1 MIMINCFQQNQLQ
14 LTPLICELMT
24 ILCYTLPQ
32 LLATMLL
39 FERIWQE
46 CFWNPR
52 LVWPS
57 ASCTSYLIYK
67 VPCPSVCLSVTEL
80 GSVTDGRPGPA
91 RQNGIPL
98 MSSSAAT
105 RRRSR
110 FCRARARDSR
120 SALRACVR
128 LSRSWNPGPESRISR
143 SWNPVSVYRGS
154 ETQVL
159 RAKCSNTAATEEG
172 SRVRESWNPAVA
184 APNRTCMASKIRFS
198 G

>member
-128 LSRSWNPGPESRISR
+128 APVEVLKPRSWGPNIEVLKPEILRPSVRLSRSWNSGPESQMRQHGSNR
-143 SWNPVSVYRGS
+143 RREPRPSVWVLKPSCRGS
-154 ETQVL
+154 
-159 RAKCSNTAATEEG
+159 
-172 SRVRESWNPAVA
+172 
-184 APNRTCMASKIRFS
+184 
-198 G
+198 

>member
-128 LSRSWNPGPESRISR
+128 ARAC
-143 SWNPVSVYRGS
+143 RGL

-159 RAKCSNTAATEEG
+159 RAEYRGPENRDPETQCPFIEVLELRSWEPNAATRQQQKKG
-172 SRVRESWNPAVA
+172 AASAV
-184 APNRTCMASKIRFS
+184 
-198 G
+198 

>member
-1 MIMINCFQQNQLQ
+1 MGMGGYWVPMGMGTHCRTL
-14 LTPLICELMT
+14 
-24 ILCYTLPQ
+24 LCNKIF
-32 LLATMLL
+32 A
-39 FERIWQE
+39 
-46 CFWNPR
+46 N
-52 LVWPS
+52 
-57 ASCTSYLIYK
+57 LIYK
-67 VPCPSVCLSVTEL
+67 VPCLSVRPWR
-80 GSVTDGRPGPA
+80 SSSSSQTDDRPA
-91 RQNGIPL
+91 RQNGISL

-110 FCRARARDSR
+110 FCQARARDSR

-128 LSRSWNPGPESRISR
+128 LSRSWNPGLESRISRSWNPR

-159 RAKCSNTAATEEG
+159 RAKCNNTAAIEER
-172 SRVRESWNPAVA
+172 SRVRLSESWNPVVA

>member
-1 MIMINCFQQNQLQ
+1 VMIIPEEHLGKSGYKPYMKYKTWIN
-14 LTPLICELMT
+14 
-24 ILCYTLPQ
+24 
-32 LLATMLL
+32 LLY
-39 FERIWQE
+39 
-46 CFWNPR
+46 FW
-52 LVWPS
+52 L
-57 ASCTSYLIYK
+57 
-67 VPCPSVCLSVTEL
+67 EL

-128 LSRSWNPGPESRISR
+128 APVEVLKPRSWGPNIEVLKPEILRPSVRLSRSWNSGPESQMRQHGSNR
-143 SWNPVSVYRGS
+143 RREPRPSVW
-154 ETQVL
+154 VL
-159 RAKCSNTAATEEG
+159 K
-172 SRVRESWNPAVA
+172 
-184 APNRTCMASKIRFS
+184 PNRTCMASKIRFS